1 MFSKELENLIQATL
15 VDGVLEPYELEALQK
30 RAKAEGVDLT
40 ELEIY
45 INSLLQKRN
54 RELKEKEAAA
64 KQQADEKR
72 KAEMQT
78 QVKEAKIQET
88 ANLKAL
94 GYKECPKCHKQVSPL
109 TLVCECG
116 FEFTVQKEVSSIQ
129 KLFEMLNSIKLTPSE
144 EKEIAEAALAEQQAK
159 RESFYASKRI
169 EIISTF
175 PVPNTKVDI
184 IEFLSTSVSLA
195 NKKVAYLKTRKGFLV
210 GVVIAGLVT
219 VGIALLWVWG
229 TAFGA
234 IGILYIVIAYY
245 NQSFAEEKLKD
256 AWRAKCEQ
264 VLMKGRSLRSDAEF
278 TQQLDYY
285 ESLLNK
291 K

>member
-15 VDGVLEPYELEALQK
+15 EDGVLEPYELEALQK

-64 KQQADEKR
+64 QQQADEKR

-78 QVKEAKIQET
+78 QVKEAKIQEA

-144 EKEIAEAALAEQQAK
+144 EQEIEKAILVDQQGK

-169 EIISTF
+169 EILSTF
-175 PVPNTKVDI
+175 PVPNTKADI
-184 IEFLSTSVSLA
+184 IDFLSTSVSLA
-195 NKKVAYLKTRKGFLV
+195 NKKVPYIKTRKGFLTV
-210 GVVIAGLVT
+210 VVIAGLAT
-219 VGIALLWVWG
+219 AGMGLLWG
-229 TAFGA
+229 LIFYSA
-234 IGILYIVIAYY
+234 
-245 NQSFAEEKLKD
+245 QSFAEEKLKD

>member
-1 MFSKELENLIQATL
+1 M
-15 VDGVLEPYELEALQK
+15 
-30 RAKAEGVDLT
+30 
-40 ELEIY
+40 
-45 INSLLQKRN
+45 QKRN

-64 KQQADEKR
+64 QQQADEKR

-78 QVKEAKIQET
+78 QVKEAKIQEA

-144 EKEIAEAALAEQQAK
+144 EQEIEKAILVDQQGK

-169 EIISTF
+169 EILSTF
-175 PVPNTKVDI
+175 PVPNTKADI
-184 IEFLSTSVSLA
+184 IDFLSTSVSLA
-195 NKKVAYLKTRKGFLV
+195 NKKVPYIKTRKGFLTV
-210 GVVIAGLVT
+210 VVIAGLAT
-219 VGIALLWVWG
+219 AGMGLLWG
-229 TAFGA
+229 LIFYSA
-234 IGILYIVIAYY
+234 
-245 NQSFAEEKLKD
+245 QSFAEEKLKD